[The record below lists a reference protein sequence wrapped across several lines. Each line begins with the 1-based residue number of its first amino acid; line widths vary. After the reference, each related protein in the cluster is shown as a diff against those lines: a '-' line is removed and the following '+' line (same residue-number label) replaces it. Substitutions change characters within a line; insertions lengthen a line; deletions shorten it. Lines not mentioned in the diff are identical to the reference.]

1 MHFYVHC
8 QENWIALFT
17 NILYECTLTWY
28 TALFWINFI
37 FLHGNSI
44 VYYQV
49 ISSLYSTG
57 FEPAAISWSSDSC
70 NVDRDVLVNRIPKAV
85 IFVHN
90 KQNFSINWYCGYKKM
105 WNASRFCVS
114 SLRRGHANLLC
125 IVPIL
130 VYAHPK
136 VDKEAVSNQGS
147 HIWDT
152 LTPSKD

>member
-1 MHFYVHC
+1 MDKDY
-8 QENWIALFT
+8 A
-17 NILYECTLTWY
+17 
-28 TALFWINFI
+28 ALFWINFI

-136 VDKEAVSNQGS
+136 VDKKSTSYPSIYRFGNTMALTYWNKSIVNIVD
-147 HIWDT
+147 IW
-152 LTPSKD
+152 